1 MITTVP
7 TAPSTPSPS
16 LPLVRLRLAPH
27 GALPRRIDGVWWP
40 YSRDLLTQLPKMLAA
55 LPNAWGDITG
65 VTVDAAAWSAAP
77 GRMFV
82 ANQVVR
88 LHKAPASPDAPDR
101 VVLLSPGL
109 GRWDLQVIPPE
120 ATKEAAARLTA
131 TALDDRRPAS
141 GEKPGPRP
149 RGGGRAARPC
159 GTRRAGNPRPSV
171 VGAAAGTSVY
181 APVHRAQS
189 ALGPTRVIR
198 PLLRKT
204 SS

>member
-7 TAPSTPSPS
+7 TAPPPLPLP

-27 GALPRRIDGVWWP
+27 GVLPRRIDGVWWP
-40 YSRDLLTQLPKMLAA
+40 HSRDLLTQLPKLLAA
-55 LPNAWGDITG
+55 LPSAWGDITG

-88 LHKAPASPDAPDR
+88 LHKAPASPHAPER

-109 GRWDLQVIPPE
+109 GRWDLQVIPPD
-120 ATKEAAARLTA
+120 ATEEAAALLTA
-131 TALDDRRPAS
+131 AALDDRRPRTD
-141 GEKPGPRP
+141 GE
-149 RGGGRAARPC
+149 ARPLSP
-159 GTRRAGNPRPSV
+159 T
-171 VGAAAGTSVY
+171 AAAGPRGRVGT
-181 APVHRAQS
+181 AGLGTRAQV

-198 PLLRKT
+198 PLLRET

>member
-7 TAPSTPSPS
+7 TAPSALPP
-16 LPLVRLRLAPH
+16 PLVRLRLAPH

-55 LPNAWGDITG
+55 LPRAWGDITG

-88 LHKAPASPDAPDR
+88 LHKAPASPHAPDR

-120 ATKEAAARLTA
+120 ATKEAAALLTA
-131 TALDDRRPAS
+131 TALDDGRPGAG
-141 GEKPGPRP
+141 GE
-149 RGGGRAARPC
+149 ARLP
-159 GTRRAGNPRPSV
+159 AP
-171 VGAAAGTSVY
+171 AAAGPRGRVGPAGRGTH
-181 APVHRAQS
+181 APRW
-189 ALGPTRVIR
+189 
-198 PLLRKT
+198 
-204 SS
+204 